1 MVQWTEVDPAE
12 FDKYPAAKPPKAR
25 DAIDDVL
32 DGVAVGKTV
41 QLTLDEGTG
50 IRGRR
55 MSIGRRA
62 KKRGFS
68 VEMRYLENRIIVR
81 KKDAAADTT
90 SEEPSNTEPEAEPQA
105 EITTGSKRKRS

>member
-1 MVQWTEVDPAE
+1 MVQWTEVDPSE
-12 FDKYPAAKPPKAR
+12 FDNYPTAKPAKAR

-32 DGVAVGKTV
+32 DGVAEGKTV
-41 QLTLDEGTG
+41 LITLDEGTG

-68 VEMRYLENRIIVR
+68 VEMRYQENRIIVR
-81 KKDAAADTT
+81 KKGDGVDEA
-90 SEEPSNTEPEAEPQA
+90 SEAPSNTEPEVDSRGET
-105 EITTGSKRKRS
+105 TTGSKRKRT